1 MTKKVG
7 GEKVTLSIS
16 DYVKLGSMFLVVIS
30 LLISVKVD
38 VATDKERIN
47 QLEIQNIFQK
57 SYNNDQIL
65 INKCI
70 QNAFA
75 KEFGKN
81 LYYYND
87 QFVYRG
93 GNNTTDNNSR

>member
-7 GEKVTLSIS
+7 GEKVTLSLS

-57 SYNNDQIL
+57 NYNNDQRL
-65 INKCI
+65 INKCVE
-70 QNAFA
+70 NAIA
-75 KEFGKN
+75 VEFGEN

-87 QFVYRG
+87 QLVYRS
-93 GNNTTDNNSR
+93 GNNKTK

>member
-7 GEKVTLSIS
+7 GEKVTLSLS

-57 SYNNDQIL
+57 S
-65 INKCI
+65 
-70 QNAFA
+70 
-75 KEFGKN
+75 
-81 LYYYND
+81 
-87 QFVYRG
+87 
-93 GNNTTDNNSR
+93 

>member
-7 GEKVTLSIS
+7 GEKVTLSLS

-57 SYNNDQIL
+57 NYNNDQRL
-65 INKCI
+65 INKCVE
-70 QNAFA
+70 NAIA
-75 KEFGKN
+75 VEFGKN

-87 QFVYRG
+87 QLIYRN
-93 GNNTTDNNSR
+93 GNKNQ

>member
-16 DYVKLGSMFLVVIS
+16 DYFKIGGMFATIFILLV
-30 LLISVKVD
+30 SVKAD
-38 VATDKERIN
+38 IAKDNERIN
-47 QLEIQNIFQK
+47 QLEMQNIIQK
-57 SYNNDQIL
+57 NYNNDQIML
-65 INKCI
+65 NKCI

-75 KEFGKN
+75 IEFGKN

-87 QFVYRG
+87 QFVYRS
-93 GNNTTDNNSR
+93 GNKTQ

>member
-7 GEKVTLSIS
+7 GEKVTLSLS

-57 SYNNDQIL
+57 NYNNDQRL
-65 INKCI
+65 INKCVE
-70 QNAFA
+70 NAIA
-75 KEFGKN
+75 VEFGKN

-87 QFVYRG
+87 QLVYRS
-93 GNNTTDNNSR
+93 GNNKTK

>member
-7 GEKVTLSIS
+7 GEKVTLSLS
-16 DYVKLGSMFLVVIS
+16 DYLKIGGMIAPVIG
-30 LLISVKVD
+30 LLIAVKVD
-38 VATDKERIN
+38 LATHREKIN
-47 QLEIQNIFQK
+47 QLEFKNIMQN
-57 SYNNDQIL
+57 SYNNEQML

-75 KEFGKN
+75 VEFGKN

-87 QFVYRG
+87 QLIYRN
-93 GNNTTDNNSR
+93 GNKNQ

>member
-7 GEKVTLSIS
+7 GEKVTLSLS
-16 DYVKLGSMFLVVIS
+16 DYFKIGGMIAPVIG
-30 LLISVKVD
+30 LLIAVKVD
-38 VATDKERIN
+38 LAVDRQKIN
-47 QLEIQNIFQK
+47 QLELKNIMQN
-57 SYNNDQIL
+57 SYNNEQML

-75 KEFGKN
+75 VEFGKN

-87 QFVYRG
+87 QLIYRN
-93 GNNTTDNNSR
+93 GNKNQ

>member
-1 MTKKVG
+1 MTKKVS

-75 KEFGKN
+75 VEFGKN

-87 QFVYRG
+87 QLVYRSS
-93 GNNTTDNNSR
+93 NKTK